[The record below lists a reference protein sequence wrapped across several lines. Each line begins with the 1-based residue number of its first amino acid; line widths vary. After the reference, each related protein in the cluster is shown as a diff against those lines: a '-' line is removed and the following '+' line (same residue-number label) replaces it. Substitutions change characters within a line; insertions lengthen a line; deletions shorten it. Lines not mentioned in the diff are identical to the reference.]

1 MANCQ
6 YIYHEVNKRADV
18 AIIGCAQHEDF
29 IFFEEP
35 SFVDLFNFLNFDYSS
50 LFSHRFFFFFFLEIL
65 TDTFRVKIKKPFKKS
80 FMGKEKKN

>member
-6 YIYHEVNKRADV
+6 YIYREVNKHADV
-18 AIIGCAQHEDF
+18 AKIGCAQHEDF
-29 IFFEEP
+29 IIFEEP

-50 LFSHRFFFFFFLEIL
+50 LFSHRFFFFFFWEIL
-65 TDTFRVKIKKPFKKS
+65 TDNFRVMIKNPFKKI

>member
-1 MANCQ
+1 MENCQ
-6 YIYHEVNKRADV
+6 YIYHEVNKHADV
-18 AIIGCAQHEDF
+18 AKIGCAQHEDF

-50 LFSHRFFFFFFLEIL
+50 LFSHRFFFFFFWEIL
-65 TDTFRVKIKKPFKKS
+65 TDTFRVMINKPFKKS